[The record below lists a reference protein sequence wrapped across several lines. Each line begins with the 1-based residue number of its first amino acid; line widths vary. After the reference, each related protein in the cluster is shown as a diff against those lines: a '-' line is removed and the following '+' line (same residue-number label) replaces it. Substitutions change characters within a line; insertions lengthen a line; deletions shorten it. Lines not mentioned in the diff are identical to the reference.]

1 MTAPMALDYTIFFKH
16 QLDVEEAQFSS
27 FSCDLLISAFNSS
40 GRVNAIWEK
49 VRAREKHWI
58 IHNEY
63 GYTTDQLPTNGL
75 VFTDPAENEAEFIL
89 NYLQWAEAKGIK
101 LSDAAI
107 CVDLTGFMRP
117 QLMFLIKALEQRGVV
132 RFDALYGEPVRYLAR
147 EETIFAVGAVTQVRQ
162 VAGFEG
168 LSNRDTSKDLL
179 IIGSGYDHQL
189 IAEVAE
195 HKERAAKVQIFG
207 LPSLRADF
215 YQENVLRAHRA
226 DDALGDADSAFSLKF
241 FAPANDPFVT
251 ASVVSEIVR
260 GHGGLASI
268 SNLYL
273 SPLATKPQ
281 VLGFALFYLG
291 ECKNAAASVLF
302 PFAPQYAK
310 ETSVGVARC
319 WRYEIELP
327 VS

>member
-1 MTAPMALDYTIFFKH
+1 MAIDYTIFFKH
-16 QLDVEEAQFSS
+16 QLDVQEVTFSS
-27 FSCDLLISAFNSS
+27 FSCDLFLSAFNSS
-40 GRVNAIWEK
+40 DRVNRVWDK
-49 VRAREKHWI
+49 VQAGEKHWL

-63 GYTTDQLPTNGL
+63 GYVSTELPPGL
-75 VFTDPAENEAEFIL
+75 VFTDPADNEADLIL
-89 NYLQWAEAKGIK
+89 NYLRWVENRGFD
-101 LSDAAI
+101 LTTCRI

-117 QLMFLIKALEQRGVV
+117 QLMFLVKALEERGVSQL
-132 RFDALYGEPVRYLAR
+132 DALYSEPVRYRER
-147 EETIFAVGAVTQVRQ
+147 EETVFAVGAVSQVRQ

-168 LSNRDTSKDLL
+168 ISNRDTSKDLL

-195 HKERAAKVQIFG
+195 HKDRAIKVQVFG
-207 LPSLRADF
+207 LPSLRADM

-226 DDALGDADSAFSLKF
+226 NDALGEAESASSLKS

-251 ASVVSEIVR
+251 AAVVGDIVKSY
-260 GHGGLASI
+260 GGLSEI

-281 VLGFALFYLG
+281 ALGFTLFYLG
-291 ECKNAAASVLF
+291 ECKNASASILF
-302 PFAPQYAK
+302 PFAPRYAK
-310 ETSVGVARC
+310 ETAVGWERC

-327 VS
+327 VA